1 MKADDSNLTTV
12 ELTFIEKRIEHWIR
26 FGRPVSDRVLDKRR
40 RLLSFA
46 PGSTFGFIRW
56 AANDYGTVVSCL
68 AIVRTVERGTAF
80 QTVLFVW
87 PGGDLLLDV
96 SGWPQVKHVLEV
108 IDQIE
113 RFRFDPCAVSP
124 DHWHHVHNRITAG
137 QEPRP
142 YTQTLHE
149 AWLKRARLMS

>member
-1 MKADDSNLTTV
+1 MKADDPNLTTV

-40 RLLSFA
+40 RLLSFT

-80 QTVLFVW
+80 QTVPFVW

-113 RFRFDPCAVSP
+113 RFGFDPCAVSP
-124 DHWHHVHNRITAG
+124 DHWPHVHNRIHAG
-137 QEPRP
+137 HEPRP
-142 YTQTLHE
+142 YTQTLH
-149 AWLKRARLMS
+149 AP

>member
-1 MKADDSNLTTV
+1 MSADDSNLTTV

-80 QTVLFVW
+80 QTVPFVW

-113 RFRFDPCAVSP
+113 RFGFDPCAVSP
-124 DHWHHVHNRITAG
+124 ITGGMSITASPPG
-137 QEPRP
+137 RNHAPTHRP
-142 YTQTLHE
+142 CTRHG
-149 AWLKRARLMS
+149 

>member
-1 MKADDSNLTTV
+1 MRTDDPNLTTV

-40 RLLSFA
+40 RLLSFT

-68 AIVRTVERGTAF
+68 AIVRSVERGTAF
-80 QTVLFVW
+80 QTVPFVW

-96 SGWPQVKHVLEV
+96 SGWPQVKHVMKV

-113 RFRFDPCAVSP
+113 RFGFDPCAVSP
-124 DHWHHVHNRITAG
+124 DHWRHVHNRIIAG

-142 YTQTLHE
+142 YTHTLHA
-149 AWLKRARLMS
+149 AWLKRARLVP

>member
-1 MKADDSNLTTV
+1 MRADDSNLTTV

-40 RLLSFA
+40 RLLSFT

-80 QTVLFVW
+80 QTVPFVW

-113 RFRFDPCAVSP
+113 RFGFDSCAVSP
-124 DHWHHVHNRITAG
+124 DHWRHVHNRIIAG

-142 YTQTLHE
+142 YTHTLHA
-149 AWLKRARLMS
+149 AWLKRARLVS

>member
-1 MKADDSNLTTV
+1 MRADDSNLTTV

-26 FGRPVSDRVLDKRR
+26 FGRPVSDRVLDKRH
-40 RLLSFA
+40 RLLSFI

-68 AIVRTVERGTAF
+68 AIVRTVERGAAF
-80 QTVLFVW
+80 QTVPFVW

-113 RFRFDPCAVSP
+113 RFDFDPCAVSP
-124 DHWHHVHNRITAG
+124 DHWRHVHNRVTTG

-142 YTQTLHE
+142 YTHTLHT
-149 AWLKRARLMS
+149 AWLKRARLVP

>member
-1 MKADDSNLTTV
+1 MRTDDPNLTTV

-40 RLLSFA
+40 RLLSFT

-56 AANDYGTVVSCL
+56 AANDYGTVVSRL

-80 QTVLFVW
+80 QTVPFVW

-113 RFRFDPCAVSP
+113 RFGFDPCAVSP
-124 DHWHHVHNRITAG
+124 DHWRHVHNRITAG

-142 YTQTLHE
+142 YTQTLHA
-149 AWLKRARLMS
+149 AWLKRARLVS

>member
-1 MKADDSNLTTV
+1 MRADDPNLTTV

-46 PGSTFGFIRW
+46 PGNTFGFIRW
-56 AANDYGTVVSCL
+56 TANDYGTVVSCL
-68 AIVRTVERGTAF
+68 AIVRTVERSTAF
-80 QTVLFVW
+80 QTVPFVW

-113 RFRFDPCAVSP
+113 RLGFDPCAVSP
-124 DHWHHVHNRITAG
+124 DHWRHVHNRIIAG

-142 YTQTLHE
+142 YTHTLHV
-149 AWLKRARLMS
+149 AWLKRARLVS